1 MVVLAIIVTLF
12 VGVQDPIIQKFA
24 VRFAGGFLSEKTGA
38 DIKVGRLAVTPDLQ
52 LYIDDVDVKDLRGNN
67 LAKIGGLRAKIF
79 LGDLLEGNIHLG
91 RVHLR
96 NADVNIIK
104 FEGEKDFNFQFI
116 ADVFSSDKEKEKEK
130 NPKPLMLKVDE
141 INIWNLNFV
150 MWDQN
155 RDNPALTEAKC
166 MDYAHLDLDS
176 IYLAAKNLELI
187 GDSIHAAIEMLKAKE
202 MCGFILK
209 TMQSDV
215 IVSQSGIR
223 LTDMQLETNNSLI
236 HADLNM
242 LFNSY
247 EAFNEFVDSVRFDA
261 TIYPTDVMLSD
272 IGAFAEVMYTMPNRV
287 FFQGKF
293 TGPIEHFTV
302 SDMDVQIGNS
312 TSLQGR
318 LSMHPL
324 DFEDGEHSL
333 FINKMRFNYDDI
345 VNFHIPGSSGT
356 VPLPESLK
364 TLQSGNLKLNFR
376 GSYNNFR
383 SEIHL
388 LSNLGNLDVN
398 VARKKQANGNNTFS
412 GDIKADRFNAGL
424 MIDKPKLVGMLD
436 LNADF
441 SVLFPKNGDMDLSL
455 QGKAYRAQL
464 LGNHIDEIVLNG
476 DMKENR
482 FLGKVLVDDDELGL
496 DFDGLI
502 DFEDKK
508 YPKADFSA
516 IIDHADLSSLNLM
529 KNDSICEISTR
540 IVANLTGFDIDD
552 LEGELHLD
560 STTYRDS
567 RGSYF
572 MKDFDATI
580 VNDNLMGQRINLN
593 NDFFNF
599 EMAGEINFSSLMMS
613 LNEYGD
619 SFVHFPFFEQKLEEF
634 ETYKLKHDVEQ
645 DFVISLALKD
655 TKTLSQLF
663 MPSLRI
669 AKNTSVNGTFTSKT
683 NQLNLTARSKSI
695 RIGDVSINDFE
706 LKNFNTTHAA
716 YGSLSIGEVVWTR
729 ITSKDTVAYGLDN
742 LKMTAKMADDTIAT
756 RFIWDDVSSED
767 HNKARIEAN
776 FHPREGGGIFNI
788 KDAQMHIN
796 DSLWRVMPS
805 NFVEINQDRVTIS
818 NLMFSHNEQSIRID
832 GYVPKAAGDTLML
845 QLNQFDLSNLD
856 VVYANWGFDAD
867 GFLTGD
873 AVVSSVKDEPM
884 VLADLTIKAL
894 GMNGDRI
901 GDAVIKSSWDHPN
914 KSVVLDVNIMDQL
927 KQTLNVYGS
936 YYTAKKTDNL
946 DFHIKLDSLRLSIL
960 SPFLAGAVERMQG
973 YANGLATVTGSIQQ
987 PVVEGKV
994 YIVDGGCKVN
1004 YLNTFYRFAP
1014 TVNINSSEIT
1024 LTDLVLVDTLGN
1036 SAIFEG
1042 GITHNHFKDF
1052 RLDLKLHPRQ
1062 FLAMATTSKDNSTF
1076 YGTAIADGLV
1086 SVKGPLNDLY
1096 LNIKARTNKGT
1107 NVTIPLNSS
1116 TTVKDNDFIVFV
1128 QKQDPM
1134 EEEEEQPIVVQ
1145 KKVKSNLTLGLD
1157 IDVTDDAA
1165 LHINLPNI
1173 GNIDAT
1179 GSGNVKMASSSTDPF
1194 SLIGEYV
1201 INNGRFQLNYK
1212 ELLVRNFNLKKGGTI
1227 DFAGDPTAGRIN
1239 ATGAYNVKASLS
1251 SLGVEIDTTTSTTT
1265 HINVECLIHLKG
1277 ALLNPTITFGMN
1289 LPNATEDVTQTVF
1302 SLIDTTNQAVMTSQA
1317 LSLLVLGTFSYA
1329 GKSSNNN
1336 STNYI
1341 DALASSF
1348 LFSGL
1353 NVNITDNLNLGLR
1366 YHSGSATQTYD
1377 EYQIALHTALFD
1389 NRLTIET
1396 NVGMIANAN
1405 SSADKASNLIGEFDI
1420 YYKLTKDGR
1429 LQAHFYNHSNYNTN
1443 YSSFS
1448 FDRQAPYTQ
1457 GLGLYYTRSFN
1468 RISDLWRKRKSVKTS
1483 NGPMINKRKG
1493 KETP

>member
-1 MVVLAIIVTLF
+1 MFAIIVTLF
-12 VGVQDPIIQKFA
+12 VGIQDPIVQKFA

-52 LYIDDVDVKDLRGNN
+52 LYIDDLDVKDLRGNN
-67 LAKIGGLRAKIF
+67 LAKIGGFRAKIF
-79 LGDLLEGNIHLG
+79 IGDLLEGNIHLG
-91 RVHLR
+91 RVLLR

-104 FEGEKDFNFQFI
+104 FEGEEDFNFQFI

-130 NPKPLMLKVDE
+130 DPKPLMLKVDE

-155 RDNPALTEAKC
+155 RDDPELTEAKG

-176 IYLAAKNLELI
+176 IYLAAKNLEI
-187 GDSIHAAIEMLKAKE
+187 IDDSIHTAIEMLKAKE
-202 MCGFILK
+202 MSGFVLK

-223 LTDMQLETNNSLI
+223 LKDMQMETNNSLI

-242 LFNSY
+242 LYNNFG
-247 EAFNEFVDSVRFDA
+247 AFQAFVDSVRFDA
-261 TIYPTDVMLSD
+261 TIYPTDIMLSD
-272 IGAFAEVMYTMPNRV
+272 IGAFAPVMYTMPNRIY
-287 FFQGKF
+287 FQGKF

-302 SDMDVQIGNS
+302 SDIDAQIGKS
-312 TSLQGR
+312 TTFQGR
-318 LSMHPL
+318 ISMHPL

-333 FINKMRFNYDDI
+333 NIKKMRFTYDDI
-345 VNFHIPGSSGT
+345 VNFHIPGGSGT

-364 TLQSGNLKLNFR
+364 ALQSGNLKLNFR

-388 LSNLGNLDVN
+388 LSDLGNMDVN
-398 VARKKQANGNNTFS
+398 VARKKQGNGNNTFS

-424 MIDKPKLVGMLD
+424 MFNKPKLVGMLD

-441 SVLFPKNGDMDLSL
+441 SVLFPKNGDIDLSM
-455 QGKAYRAQL
+455 QGKMYRAQL

-476 DMKENR
+476 DMKEKR
-482 FLGKVLVDDDELGL
+482 FMGKVLVDDDELGL

-502 DFEDKK
+502 DFENKK
-508 YPKADFSA
+508 YPKVDFSA
-516 IIDHADLSSLNLM
+516 DIDHADLSALNLM
-529 KNDSICEISTR
+529 KNDSVCEISTR

-580 VNDNLMGQRINLN
+580 VNDNLMGRRINLN

-599 EMAGEINFSSLMMS
+599 EMAGKINFSSLMMS

-619 SFVHFPFFEQKLEEF
+619 SFVHFPVFEQNLEDF
-634 ETYKLKHDVEQ
+634 QKYKLDHDVNQ

-655 TKTLSQLF
+655 TKTLSRLF

-669 AKNTSVNGTFTSKT
+669 AKNTSVNGTFTSKS
-683 NQLNLTARSKSI
+683 NQFNLTARSKLIS
-695 RIGDVSINDFE
+695 IGDVSINDLE
-706 LKNFNTTHAA
+706 LKNFNTTRAA
-716 YGSLSIGEVVWTR
+716 YGSLSIGEVVWTK
-729 ITSKDTVAYGLDN
+729 ITTKDTVAYGFDN
-742 LKMTAKMADDTIAT
+742 LKLTAKMANDTIAS
-756 RFIWDDVSSED
+756 RLVWDDISTED
-767 HNKARIEAN
+767 HNKAQIEVD
-776 FHPREGGGIFNI
+776 FHPIEGGGIFNI

-796 DSLWRVMPS
+796 DSLWQVMPS
-805 NFVEINQDRVTIS
+805 NFVEINQGRVNIS
-818 NLMFSHNEQSIRID
+818 NLMFSHNEQSIRVD
-832 GYVPKAAGDTLML
+832 GYVPKIAGDTLTM
-845 QLNQFDLSNLD
+845 QLNKFDLSDLD
-856 VVYANWGFDAD
+856 IVCEHWGFDAD

-873 AVVSSVKDEPM
+873 AVISSLKDEPM
-884 VLADLTIKAL
+884 VLADLTINAL

-901 GDAVIKSSWDHPN
+901 GDAVIKSSWNNPN
-914 KSVVLDVNIMDQL
+914 KAVDLDVNIVDQF

-936 YYTAKKTDNL
+936 YYTARKADNL
-946 DFHIKLDSLRLSIL
+946 DFHIELDSLRLGIL
-960 SPFLAGAVERMQG
+960 SPFLAGAVTRMQG
-973 YANGLATVTGSIQQ
+973 FANGLATVTGSIDQ
-987 PVVEGKV
+987 PVVEGQIH
-994 YIVDGGCKVN
+994 IVDGGCKVS
-1004 YLNTFYRFAP
+1004 YLNTFYRFSP
-1014 TVNINSSEIT
+1014 TININSSEIT
-1024 LTDLVLVDTLGN
+1024 LTDLILVDTLGN
-1036 SAIFEG
+1036 DAYFEG

-1052 RLDLKLHPRQ
+1052 KLDLKLHPRQ
-1062 FLAMATTSKDNSTF
+1062 FLAMATSSKDNDTF

-1086 SVKGPLNDLY
+1086 SVKGPLNDLF
-1096 LNIKARTNKGT
+1096 LSIKARTKKGT
-1107 NVTIPLNSS
+1107 NVTIPLNRS
-1116 TTVKDNDFIVFV
+1116 TVVKDNDFIVFV
-1128 QKQDPM
+1128 QKPDPL
-1134 EEEEEQPIVVQ
+1134 EEEEEEKQIVVQ
-1145 KKVKSNLTLGLD
+1145 KKGKSNLTLGLD
-1157 IDVTDDAA
+1157 IDVTDDAS

-1179 GSGNVKMASSSTDPF
+1179 GNGNVKMASSSTEPF

-1201 INNGRFQLNYK
+1201 INSGRFQLNYK
-1212 ELLVRNFNLKKGGTI
+1212 ELLIRNFTLKEGGTI

-1239 ATGAYNVKASLS
+1239 ATGAYNVKAGLS
-1251 SLGVEIDTTTSTTT
+1251 SLGVEIDSTSSSTTN
-1265 HINVECLIHLKG
+1265 INVECLIHLKG

-1289 LPNATEDVTQTVF
+1289 LPNASEDVTQTVF

-1329 GKSSNNN
+1329 GNSSNNN

-1341 DALASSF
+1341 DALASSL

-1377 EYQIALHTALFD
+1377 EYQIALRTALFD

-1396 NVGMIANAN
+1396 NVGMISNAN
-1405 SSADKASNLIGEFDI
+1405 SSSDKASNLIGEFDI

-1448 FDRQAPYTQ
+1448 FDRLAPYTQ
-1457 GLGLYYTRSFN
+1457 GLGLYYSRSFN
-1468 RISDLWRKRKSVKTS
+1468 RLSDLWRKKKTVNTS
-1483 NGPMINKRKG
+1483 NGPMINKPKG

>member
-1 MVVLAIIVTLF
+1 MVLSIVVTLF
-12 VGVQDPIIQKFA
+12 VGIQDPIIQKFA

-38 DIKVGRLAVTPDLQ
+38 DIKVGRLVVTPDFQ
-52 LYIDDVDVKDLRGNN
+52 VNIDDVDVKDLRNNN
-67 LAKIGGLRAKIF
+67 LAKFGGLRAKIYI
-79 LGDLLEGNIHLG
+79 GELLEGNIHLG
-91 RVHLR
+91 RVLLR

-116 ADVFSSDKEKEKEK
+116 ADVFSSDKEIEKD
-130 NPKPLMLKVDE
+130 PKPLSMTVDE
-141 INIWNLNFV
+141 INIRNLNFV

-155 RDNPALTEAKC
+155 RDNPELTEAKG

-187 GDSIHAAIEMLKAKE
+187 GDSIHVAIEMLKAKE
-202 MCGFILK
+202 MCGFVLK

-215 IVSQSGIR
+215 ILSQSGVR
-223 LTDMQLETNNSLI
+223 LKDMQIETNNSLI

-242 LFNSY
+242 LYNGF
-247 EAFNEFVDSVRFDA
+247 EAINEFVDSVRFEA
-261 TIYPTDVMLSD
+261 IFYPTDVMLSD
-272 IGAFAEVMYTMPNRV
+272 IGAFATVMYTMPNRV

-302 SDMDVQIGNS
+302 SDMEVQIGRS
-312 TSLQGR
+312 TSLQGQI
-318 LSMHPL
+318 SMHPL

-333 FINKMRFNYDDI
+333 NIKKMHFTYDDI
-345 VNFHIPGSSGT
+345 VNFHIPGGSGT

-364 TLQSGNLKLNFR
+364 ALQSGNLKFDFR

-388 LSNLGNLDVN
+388 LSNLGNIDVN
-398 VARKKQANGNNTFS
+398 VAREKQSNGNNTFS

-424 MIDKPKLVGMLD
+424 MIDNPKLVGMLD

-441 SVLFPKNGDMDLSL
+441 TVLFPKDGDIDLSM
-455 QGKAYRAQL
+455 QGKMYRAQL
-464 LGNHIDEIVLNG
+464 LGNHIDEVVLNG
-476 DMKENR
+476 DMREKR
-482 FLGKVLVDDDELGL
+482 FMGKVLVDDDELGL

-502 DFEDKK
+502 DFENKK

-516 IIDHADLSSLNLM
+516 VIEHADLSALNLM

-552 LEGELHLD
+552 LEGELHID

-567 RGSYF
+567 RGSYC
-572 MKDFDATI
+572 MKHFDATI
-580 VNDNLMGQRINLN
+580 VNDNLMGQRININ

-613 LNEYGD
+613 FNEYGD
-619 SFVHFPFFEQKLEEF
+619 SFVHFPVFEQKLEEF
-634 ETYKLKHDVEQ
+634 QTYKLKHDVNQ
-645 DFVISLALKD
+645 DFVVSLALKD
-655 TKTLSQLF
+655 TRTLSRLF

-669 AKNTSVNGTFTSKT
+669 AKNTSVNGTFTSKS

-695 RIGDVSINDFE
+695 SFGDVSINNLE
-706 LKNFNTTHAA
+706 LKNFNSPHAA
-716 YGSLSIGEVVWTR
+716 YGSLSLGEVVWSR
-729 ITSKDTVAYGLDN
+729 ITGNDTVAYGLDN
-742 LKMTAKMADDTIAT
+742 IKMTAKMANDTIAA
-756 RFIWDDVSSED
+756 RFAWDDISSED
-767 HNKARIEAN
+767 HNKAHIEVN
-776 FHPREGGGIFNI
+776 FHPLEGGGIVNI
-788 KDAQMHIN
+788 KDAQIHIN
-796 DSLWRVMPS
+796 DSLWQVMPS
-805 NFVEINQDRVTIS
+805 NYVEINQGRVTLS
-818 NLMFSHNEQSIRID
+818 NLMFIHNQQSIRVD

-856 VVYANWGFDAD
+856 IISAQSGFDAD
-867 GFLTGD
+867 GFLTGN
-873 AVVSSVKDEPM
+873 AVISSLNDVPM
-884 VLADLTIKAL
+884 VLADLTINSL

-914 KSVVLDVNIMDQL
+914 KAVDLDVNIVDQL
-927 KQTLNVYGS
+927 KQTLNAYGS
-936 YYTAKKTDNL
+936 YYTARKTDNL
-946 DFHIKLDSLRLSIL
+946 DFHVELDSLRLSIL
-960 SPFLAGAVERMQG
+960 SPFLAGAVTRMQG
-973 YANGLATVTGSIQQ
+973 FAKGLATITGSIQQ
-987 PVVEGKV
+987 PVVDGRIH
-994 YIVDGGCKVN
+994 IVDGGCKVN
-1004 YLNTFYRFAP
+1004 YLNTFYHFEP
-1014 TVNINSSEIT
+1014 TININSSQIT

-1036 SAIFEG
+1036 KAIFEG

-1052 RLDLKLHPRQ
+1052 KLDLKLHPRE

-1086 SVKGPLNDLY
+1086 SVKGPLNDIFLG
-1096 LNIKARTNKGT
+1096 ISARTKKGT
-1107 NVTIPLNSS
+1107 NVTIPLSGS
-1116 TTVKDNDFIVFV
+1116 TTVRDNDFIVFV
-1128 QKQDPM
+1128 QKSDPSK
-1134 EEEEEQPIVVQ
+1134 EEEEEQPIMVQ
-1145 KKVKSNLTLGLD
+1145 SKGKSNLTLALD

-1179 GSGNVKMASSSTDPF
+1179 GNGNMKMASSNTEPF

-1201 INNGRFQLNYK
+1201 IDNGRFQLNYK
-1212 ELLVRNFNLKKGGTI
+1212 ELLIRNFSLKKGGTI

-1239 ATGAYNVKASLS
+1239 ATGAYTVKAGLS
-1251 SLGVEIDTTTSTTT
+1251 SLGVEIDSTSSSTTN
-1265 HINVECLIHLKG
+1265 INVECLIHLKG

-1289 LPNATEDVTQTVF
+1289 LPNASEDVTQTVF
-1302 SLIDTTNQAVMTSQA
+1302 SLIDTTNQAVMTTQA
-1317 LSLLVLGTFSYA
+1317 LSLLVFGTFSYA
-1329 GKSSNNN
+1329 GNSSNNN
-1336 STNYI
+1336 STNYV
-1341 DALASSF
+1341 DALASSI

-1377 EYQIALHTALFD
+1377 EYQIALSTALFD

-1396 NVGMIANAN
+1396 NVGMISNTN

-1448 FDRQAPYTQ
+1448 FDRLAPYTQ
-1457 GLGLYYTRSFN
+1457 GLGLYYSRSFN
-1468 RISDLWRKRKSVKTS
+1468 RLSDLWRKRTTVRTS
-1483 NGPMINKRKG
+1483 NGPMINKPKG
-1493 KETP
+1493 KATP